1 MPLPGTP
8 QYAAAYVAAEQRMRV
23 RQNLQPLGIL
33 WVMYGVYRVVMG
45 LVGAFVL
52 HNLSHGGIFSEAP
65 PFLPHLMSSLV
76 PVIVTISVLMGGA
89 GIVTGIGLLSRQS
102 WGRTVAIIFGVLA
115 LLKIPFGTALGIYT
129 LWVLAPQASGAE
141 WERLTQT

>member
-102 WGRTVAIIFGVLA
+102 WAA
-115 LLKIPFGTALGIYT
+115 LWRSSSAC
-129 LWVLAPQASGAE
+129 W
-141 WERLTQT
+141 RC